1 MQRQSRAS
9 TTEENA
15 ILKGVSTALDIY
27 DLVSL
32 KRLGQKKYYK
42 QDYIT
47 KKTQEELLS
56 KRLSAFIDRLDN
68 PYLNIIEDILSIA
81 EGPMGILDFIVSFP
95 EDYRAMVEDLVKRAI
110 GDCTP
115 YIQSVKRISETSANV
130 NIKFTNVVHN
140 TGYSPHY
147 KVFYWYEKAGGVRV
161 SRNHTDIRQL
171 SENGEV
177 NIKVDNLRGG
187 KIGFQ
192 VCVFPDTY
200 YEHELLQQIYCF
212 WSNIE
217 YLELDPLKI
226 VSISQKDAVYA
237 NGTVKAKIEVQIDF
251 LSDLDRIDALNSEDY
266 GVLMTQD
273 NVQTKYSLKKEGKRL

>member
-1 MQRQSRAS
+1 M
-9 TTEENA
+9 
-15 ILKGVSTALDIY
+15 DIY

-95 EDYRAMVEDLVKRAI
+95 EDYRAMVEDMVKRAI

-147 KVFYWYEKAGGVRV
+147 KAFYWYEKAGGVRV

-171 SENGEV
+171 SEM
-177 NIKVDNLRGG
+177 G
-187 KIGFQ
+187 K
-192 VCVFPDTY
+192 
-200 YEHELLQQIYCF
+200 
-212 WSNIE
+212 
-217 YLELDPLKI
+217 
-226 VSISQKDAVYA
+226 
-237 NGTVKAKIEVQIDF
+237 
-251 LSDLDRIDALNSEDY
+251 
-266 GVLMTQD
+266 
-273 NVQTKYSLKKEGKRL
+273 